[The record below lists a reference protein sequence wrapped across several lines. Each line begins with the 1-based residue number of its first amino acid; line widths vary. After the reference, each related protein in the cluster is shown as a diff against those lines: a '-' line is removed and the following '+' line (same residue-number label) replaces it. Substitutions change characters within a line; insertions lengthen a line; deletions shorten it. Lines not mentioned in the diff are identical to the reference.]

1 MVQQQSKAQSN
12 GKVAG
17 MEAMLPQ
24 DIEAEMGILGSI
36 IIDAEAV
43 TQVVDILKA
52 SDFYRDAHQMI
63 YQAIMDLYDR
73 HEPADFI
80 TVSDALEQAGRLD
93 DVGGA
98 SYITSLINHV
108 PTSGNV
114 AYYAGIVAQKAR
126 YRQLILASGQIASH
140 AYEQDEQELEKA
152 LQSLYNLQM
161 AVQKTDLTPTSDMST
176 SFMERMDML
185 TQNKGAI
192 IGTPSGFTDLD
203 RMTAGFQNSDLI
215 VVAGRPGT
223 GKTTLAMTIARN
235 ASLKYGCGVAVF
247 SIEMASEQIYQRLI
261 SMESGI
267 DQQKLKTGWI
277 DDEEWERL
285 IAAMETYNN
294 APLWIDDTP
303 AITCREIESKL
314 RRLMASGVQ
323 IDMVIVDYLQFMSAG
338 SHDGN
343 VKRENR
349 VQEVSEIARG
359 LKKIART
366 LNLPVVALA
375 QLSRTV
381 EARQCKI
388 PMLSDLRESG
398 EIEQTADIVMF
409 IYREDMYNPDTERR
423 NIADIIVAKH
433 RNGPLGQVSLY
444 AKMDQTTFMN
454 LEVSPILTSEEG
466 GSSWEN

>member
-1 MVQQQSKAQSN
+1 MGQQQRKAQSN
-12 GKVAG
+12 GNVAT

-24 DIEAEMGILGSI
+24 DIEAEMGVLGSI
-36 IIDAEAV
+36 IIDPEAV
-43 TQVVDILKA
+43 EQVVDILKPE
-52 SDFYRDAHQMI
+52 DFYRDAHQAI
-63 YQAIMDLYDR
+63 YRAIMDLYDR

-80 TVSDALEQAGRLD
+80 TVGDALDEAGKLELA
-93 DVGGA
+93 GGA
-98 SYITSLINHV
+98 SYISSLINIV
-108 PTSGNV
+108 PTSGNI
-114 AYYAGIVAQKAR
+114 AHYAGIVAKKAR
-126 YRQLILASGQIASH
+126 YREIINVSGQMAAH
-140 AYEQDEQELEKA
+140 AYEQDERELENV
-152 LQSLYNLQM
+152 LQSLYTLQ
-161 AVQKTDLTPTSDMST
+161 ATAQKTDLTPTRDMST

-203 RMTAGFQNSDLI
+203 RMTAGLQKSDLI

-223 GKTTLAMTIARN
+223 GKTTWAMTVARN
-235 ASLKYGCGVAVF
+235 ASLKGFGVAVF

-261 SMESGI
+261 SMEAGI
-267 DQQKLKTGWI
+267 DQQKLKTGFI
-277 DDEEWERL
+277 DDEQWERL
-285 IAAMETYNN
+285 IAAMETYDN

-314 RRLMASGVQ
+314 RRLMASGVK
-323 IDMVIVDYLQFMSAG
+323 IDLVIVDYLQFMSAG

-366 LNLPVVALA
+366 LNIPVVALA

-409 IYREDMYNPDTERR
+409 IYREDMYNPDTERK

-454 LEVSPILTSEEG
+454 LEVSPLMASEEG